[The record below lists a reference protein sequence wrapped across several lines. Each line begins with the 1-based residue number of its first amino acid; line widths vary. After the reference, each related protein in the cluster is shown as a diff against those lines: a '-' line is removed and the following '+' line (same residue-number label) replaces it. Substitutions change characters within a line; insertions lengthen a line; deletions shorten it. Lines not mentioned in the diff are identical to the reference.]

1 MKNHDS
7 KIISVT
13 TVSMSEVV
21 VVMSEM
27 MNLSVLLYNNLNF
40 PVTAI
45 NG

>member
-27 MNLSVLLYNNLNF
+27 MNLRVLLYHNLNF